1 MYAFEY
7 HRPTSVRQAASLLGN
22 AEDAKVVAGGHTLL
36 PTMKM
41 RLAAPAN
48 LIDLSQIADLRGI
61 ERSARSVTIGAM
73 TTHSEVADSA
83 EVKEAIPALAELA
96 AMIGDPAVRH
106 RGTIG
111 GSVANNDPAAD
122 YPAACLALAAT
133 VVTNKRKIPADEYF
147 KGLFET
153 ALEED
158 EIVTAVTFPIPQKAG
173 YMKFRNPASR
183 YALVGVFV
191 AKRADGIR
199 VAVTGA
205 GSNGV
210 YRWTAAEEALA
221 KRFGAKSLEGL
232 THPAEGLNSDIHADA
247 TYRAH
252 LIGVMA
258 RRAVAA
264 ATARE

>member
-7 HRPTSVRQAASLLGN
+7 HRPTSVRQAASLLGK
-22 AEDAKVVAGGHTLL
+22 AEDAKIVAGGHTLL

-96 AMIGDPAVRH
+96 EMIGDPAVRH

-133 VVTNKRKIPADEYF
+133 IVTNKRKIPADEYF

-173 YMKFRNPASR
+173 YMKVRNPASR

-221 KRFGAKSLEGL
+221 KRSGAKSLEGL

-247 TYRAH
+247 AYRAH